1 MARIAL
7 GLQENVSLGN
17 LEARRDWGFAGDYV
31 EAMWLMLQ
39 QETPNDYVIATGET
53 HSVRE
58 FVDTAFAY
66 AGLDADRH
74 VVIDQAFMRPAEVD
88 QLIGNPARARTELG
102 WTPRTTFRELVEMMV
117 DADLAR
123 LSTAERV

>member
-1 MARIAL
+1 MMAQL
-7 GLQENVSLGN
+7 PLGN
-17 LEARRDWGFAGDYV
+17 LDAERDWGFAGDYV

-39 QETPNDYVIATGET
+39 QQEPNDYVIATGET

-58 FVDTAFAY
+58 FVEAAFAH
-66 AGLDADRH
+66 AGLEADRH

-88 QLIGNPARARTELG
+88 QLIGDPTRARIELG
-102 WTPRTTFRELVEMMV
+102 WKPRTTFAELVEMMV

-123 LSTAERV
+123 LSATARV